1 MNHGASLADLRA
13 LARHRRY
20 HPIMQAMSRACSP
33 VGPVAGL
40 VLALLAAFMPTL
52 ALAGAQPRIKDIVD
66 VQNVRNNQLV
76 GYGLVVGLQGTGDR
90 IRNVPFTEE
99 TLQAML
105 ERMGVNIRGTQML
118 TQNVAAVTVT
128 ATMPPFARAGSAID
142 VQVSALGD
150 ASSLQGGIL
159 LVSSLRA
166 LDGEIYA
173 VAQGPVAVSG
183 FKAQGAGAKL
193 SRGVMTTARIA
204 GGAIIE
210 REVPYDLRS
219 AHSLK
224 LALKNPDFTTAQM
237 ISQTINRVAPGSAE
251 VLDPGT
257 VELRPY
263 GSGSL
268 IELMTRIENLTVAV
282 DQPARIVINEA
293 AGTVV
298 MGADVRVSP
307 VAIAQ
312 GGLTISVTETPVA
325 SQPAPFS
332 DGQTAVLPRTR
343 IEANDGNGASLA
355 MLTSGTSLQTLVG
368 GLNALG
374 VSPRDLITILQ
385 ALKTAGALQA
395 EIAVQ

>member
-1 MNHGASLADLRA
+1 MPSQPA
-13 LARHRRY
+13 HRSN
-20 HPIMQAMSRACSP
+20 HPIRSEMSKRFKSRMRAP
-33 VGPVAGL
+33 L
-40 VLALLAAFMPTL
+40 L
-52 ALAGAQPRIKDIVD
+52 ALAAGMVLLAPGVALAGPQPRIKDIVD
-66 VQNVRNNQLV
+66 VENVRSNQLV

-90 IRNVPFTEE
+90 IRNIPFTEE

-128 ATMPPFARAGSAID
+128 ATMPPYARAGSAID

-150 ASSLQGGIL
+150 STSLQGGIL

-183 FKAQGAGAKL
+183 FKAQGAAARL

-204 GGAIIE
+204 GGAIVE

-219 AHSLK
+219 AQTLK
-224 LALKNPDFTTAQM
+224 LALKNPDFTTARQ
-237 ISQTINRVAPGSAE
+237 IAATINREAPGAAQ

-257 VELRPY
+257 VELNPAG
-263 GSGSL
+263 GSVIDL
-268 IELMTRIENLTVAV
+268 ITRVENLPVQV
-282 DQPARIVINEA
+282 DQVARIVINEA

-312 GGLTISVTETPVA
+312 GGLTISVTETPIV

-332 DGQTAVLPRTR
+332 NGETTVVPRTR
-343 IEANDGNGASLA
+343 VEADDGSGAHLA
-355 MLTSGTSLQTLVG
+355 VLNSGTSLQTLVA
-368 GLNALG
+368 GLNSLG

-385 ALKTAGALQA
+385 ALRTAGALQA